1 MHGLS
6 GSYNFWVAARTS
18 EGEGSATRIVTQSSE
33 GPLVT
38 LNQNVVVA
46 EGGDV
51 SLPCQAAPGSNLVSA
66 RWQVGN
72 KHALQMPLSNLPDMG
87 HQIPEVTRKDDEER
101 MCFVKSGDFREDSVV
116 HRLTVVWPFRP
127 PILSHLFSSPDYI
140 GLKLDQ
146 PSLSFS
152 TIVPVTAFR
161 VVQYREPH
169 F

>member
-1 MHGLS
+1 M
-6 GSYNFWVAARTS
+6 
-18 EGEGSATRIVTQSSE
+18 
-33 GPLVT
+33 T

-66 RWQVGN
+66 QWQLGN

-116 HRLTVVWPFRP
+116 HRLVWPFRP

-140 GLKLDQ
+140 GLKLDP